1 MSILK
6 RPEEVIM
13 AVLGALF
20 VVLTY
25 AAASYFGAQGQTAL
39 LVAALTLIVLL
50 PAFLLWQRNRA
61 AWLWPCL
68 LGLLAACWWPYFD
81 ARGEQS
87 LPVGLLQQDAA
98 AAVSAL
104 PWYAGWTFKLIFAA
118 LPVLAG
124 YGWMVYRRYYRKKTP
139 AA

>member
-87 LPVGLLQQDAA
+87 LPVGLLQQDAN
-98 AAVSAL
+98 L
-104 PWYAGWTFKLIFAA
+104 TD
-118 LPVLAG
+118 
-124 YGWMVYRRYYRKKTP
+124 RKSVV
-139 AA
+139 

>member
-1 MSILK
+1 MN
-6 RPEEVIM
+6 
-13 AVLGALF
+13 LF
-20 VVLTY
+20 KQLC
-25 AAASYFGAQGQTAL
+25 GTAC
-39 LVAALTLIVLL
+39 
-50 PAFLLWQRNRA
+50 
-61 AWLWPCL
+61 CL

-139 AA
+139 VV

>member
-61 AWLWPCL
+61 AWLWPAGRL
-68 LGLLAACWWPYFD
+68 LVAVFRCPRRTIAAGGLVAAGCRSCGFSP
-81 ARGEQS
+81 A
-87 LPVGLLQQDAA
+87 LVCGLD
-98 AAVSAL
+98 V
-104 PWYAGWTFKLIFAA
+104 
-118 LPVLAG
+118 
-124 YGWMVYRRYYRKKTP
+124 
-139 AA
+139 